1 VVTLSSDSRPIL
13 GRGPSLG
20 IRFTFFVGL
29 SLMLMYLDRRTP
41 YLESARDWLST
52 GLNPFYSVVQ
62 APLDWWSWMSGSV
75 ADRADL
81 REENARLE
89 REVRNL
95 RVRLLQYESLSE
107 ENRRLRAIRAAA
119 QGTPG
124 RTLIAEIMQVS
135 LEPFRHRV
143 RINQGSESGVFKGQ
157 PVLDAFGIVGQVAR
171 VDRYGAEVI
180 LISDPE
186 HATPVQVNRNGV
198 RSIAEG
204 TGDYRKL
211 SLASL
216 TVEAD
221 IKVDDLLV
229 SSGLDDIFPRG
240 YPVARVTKVERDP
253 AAAFAIVEAK
263 PLAQLDRAREVMLLW
278 FERPGMEPQTGP
290 TPGRSASEHVTPE
303 QSRPGTASGKPQST
317 APAAPAA
324 VIPPRAQPSPTPPA
338 AVQPPAPQTAA
349 PQTSQNQ
356 TPQTP

>member
-1 VVTLSSDSRPIL
+1 VVTLSSDNRPIL

-20 IRFTFFVGL
+20 VRFSFFFLL
-29 SLMLMYLDRRTP
+29 SVSLIAFDRRTD
-41 YLESARDWLST
+41 YLETARDWLST

-62 APLDWWSWMSGSV
+62 APIDWWSWASGSV
-75 ADRADL
+75 ADRSNL
-81 REENARLE
+81 REENERLQ
-89 REVRNL
+89 RDLRNL
-95 RVRLLQYESLSE
+95 RVRLLQYEALSE
-107 ENRRLRAIRAAA
+107 ENRRLRAIRSAA
-119 QGTPG
+119 QGIAG

-135 LEPFRHRV
+135 LDPFRHRV
-143 RINQGSESGVFKGQ
+143 RINQGSDNGVFKGQ

-204 TGDYRKL
+204 TGDMRKL

-229 SSGLDDIFPRG
+229 SSGLDEIFPRG
-240 YPVARVTKVERDP
+240 YPVARVTKVERNP
-253 AAAFAIVEAK
+253 AAAFAIIEAK

-278 FERPGMEPQTGP
+278 FERPGTEA
-290 TPGRSASEHVTPE
+290 ASEPAGQAGTREVVGGKSPGSETPPRAATPAAP
-303 QSRPGTASGKPQST
+303 RPPAAPQAQPPGAAPTSTPTNTGGAGNPST
-317 APAAPAA
+317 AP
-324 VIPPRAQPSPTPPA
+324 PSGTPE
-338 AVQPPAPQTAA
+338 
-349 PQTSQNQ
+349 
-356 TPQTP
+356 

>member
-1 VVTLSSDSRPIL
+1 MVTLSSDNRKIL

-20 IRFTFFVGL
+20 IRCIFFAIL
-29 SLMLMYLDRRTP
+29 SVTLMGLDRRTD
-41 YLESARDWLST
+41 YVETGREWLST

-75 ADRADL
+75 TDRAALRDENERLRRDL
-81 REENARLE
+81 RG
-89 REVRNL
+89 L
-95 RVRLLQYESLSE
+95 RVRLLQYDALSE
-107 ENRRLRAIRAAA
+107 ENRRLRAIRSAS
-119 QGTPG
+119 QGIAG

-135 LEPFRHRV
+135 LDPFRHRV

-157 PVLDAFGIVGQVAR
+157 PVLDAFGILGQVAR

-204 TGDYRKL
+204 TGDMRKL

-221 IKVDDLLV
+221 VKVDDLLV
-229 SSGLDDIFPRG
+229 SSGLDEIFPQG

-253 AAAFAIVEAK
+253 AKAFAVVEAK
-263 PLAQLDRAREVMLLW
+263 PLAQLDRAREVMLL
-278 FERPGMEPQTGP
+278 FERPGPQRANQGAATG
-290 TPGRSASEHVTPE
+290 
-303 QSRPGTASGKPQST
+303 GTAESSAASPQPN
-317 APAAPAA
+317 PAAPAA
-324 VIPPRAQPSPTPPA
+324 AVPAPKPATPPPSAAPAPPPPATPPPGAAATAQPNRTP
-338 AVQPPAPQTAA
+338 
-349 PQTSQNQ
+349 
-356 TPQTP
+356 